1 MFSNNKFFYFIC
13 VIGIIFFGFWFFRDE
28 KITNY
33 PSSGKDIVAFGD
45 SLIVGVGASEPSQGF
60 VSKLSKEV
68 GRPILNL
75 GVSGNTTRDGLER
88 ISQLDKYN
96 PKVVLLL
103 LGGNDYLKKV
113 PEEET
118 FSNLEKIIQNIHSRG
133 AVVVLLGVRGGLLS
147 DRFESRFED
156 LQEKYNTAYVPNV
169 LDGLI
174 TNQRYMADAV
184 HPNDWGHQVI
194 ADKVYPVLEKVLN

>member
-1 MFSNNKFFYFIC
+1 MFNNKIFYLAIFVGVFFL
-13 VIGIIFFGFWFFRDE
+13 GFWFFNKNE
-28 KITNY
+28 VTNY
-33 PSSGKDIVAFGD
+33 PSNGKDIIAFGD
-45 SLIVGVGASEPSQGF
+45 SLVVGVGASDPSQGF

-68 GRPILNL
+68 GRPIINL

-88 ISQLDKYN
+88 LSQLDKHN

-103 LGGNDYLKKV
+103 LGGNDYLRKI

-118 FSNLEKIIQNIHSRG
+118 FSNLEKIIQDIHSRG

-147 DRFESRFED
+147 DKFESDFERISGKH
-156 LQEKYNTAYVPNV
+156 QTAYVPNV

-184 HPNDWGHQVI
+184 HPNDWGYQMI